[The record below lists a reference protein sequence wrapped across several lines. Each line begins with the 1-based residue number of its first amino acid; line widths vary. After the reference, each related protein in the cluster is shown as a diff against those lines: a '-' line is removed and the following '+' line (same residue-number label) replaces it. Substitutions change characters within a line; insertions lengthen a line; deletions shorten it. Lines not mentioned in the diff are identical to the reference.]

1 MKSKRNKGCIYWDES
16 SRGVSLIRPRGRW
29 VGERLENG
37 KRVRMR
43 STNYDNVLKWIT
55 GNTHDCNRMQIKGF
69 PDYSIDIERKEV
81 FGKRGQLMM
90 GRIIGKKKVHYYTLF
105 PDGNEFAVSF
115 NRLAYAALHNI
126 DPRKIPSK
134 ISVEYEDGEYKLM
147 YLDEVIQKR
156 KDQHRKE
163 KRHEIKAI
171 LNKRKREIEILQ
183 RFYATGDS
191 AELVTYATKD
201 IFDKLVAHVMAARN
215 CRIDRATDVV
225 LDATEQFLHRAV
237 ESDVPIISISPTI
250 QGLCLRALKNGC
262 RKTEYND
269 NIRYKPQ

>member
-1 MKSKRNKGCIYWDES
+1 MKKKKNQGCIYWDES
-16 SRGVSLIRPRGRW
+16 SRGTKYDRPRGRW

-43 STNYDNVLKWIT
+43 STNYDNVLQWVT
-55 GNTHDCNRMQIKGF
+55 GNKRQCNRTPLKGM
-69 PDYSIDIERKEV
+69 PEYSIDVDRQEV
-81 FGKRGQLMM
+81 FGKRGQLMT
-90 GRIIGKKKVHYYTLF
+90 GSIIGKKKVHYYTLF

-126 DPRKIPSK
+126 DPRKIPSNM
-134 ISVEYEDGEYKLM
+134 SVEYEDGEYKLM
-147 YLDEVIQKR
+147 YLDDVIQKR

-163 KRHEIKAI
+163 KRYEIKAI
-171 LNKRKREIEILQ
+171 LSKRKREIEILQ

-225 LDATEQFLHRAV
+225 LDATEQFLHRAT

-250 QGLCLRALKNGC
+250 QGLCLRALKDGG
-262 RKTEYND
+262 RKREYND
-269 NIRYKPQ
+269 NVIYKTS

>member
-1 MKSKRNKGCIYWDES
+1 MKKKKNKGCIYWDES
-16 SRGVSLIRPRGRW
+16 SRGVSIERPRGRW
-29 VGERLENG
+29 VGERVENG
-37 KRVRMR
+37 RRVRMR

-55 GNTHDCNRMQIKGF
+55 GNTRDCNRIPLKGM
-69 PDYSIDIERKEV
+69 PEYSVDVDRQEV
-81 FGKRGQLMM
+81 FGKRGQLMS

-183 RFYATGDS
+183 RYYQTQDTT
-191 AELVTYATKD
+191 EIVTYVTKD
-201 IFDKLVAHVMAARN
+201 IFENMVFKVLDKNHCSMQ
-215 CRIDRATDVV
+215 RATDIVT
-225 LDATEQFLHRAV
+225 DAQEKFLQRV
-237 ESDVPIISISPTI
+237 INGNMPTISISATI
-250 QGLCLRALKNGC
+250 QALCNQCTAEST
-262 RKTEYND
+262 RKREYKD
-269 NIRYKPQ
+269 NVRY

>member
-1 MKSKRNKGCIYWDES
+1 MKNKKNKGCIYWDES
-16 SRGVSLIRPRGRW
+16 SRGVSIERPRGRW

-43 STNYDNVLKWIT
+43 STNYDNVLKWVM

-81 FGKRGQLMM
+81 FGRKSVPMKGE
-90 GRIIGKKKVHYYTLF
+90 KKKNNHTYRLKRDKVAYSL
-105 PDGNEFAVSF
+105 SF
-115 NRLAYAALHNI
+115 NRLAYAALHDI
-126 DPRKIPSK
+126 DPRKIPTD
-134 ISVEYEDGEYKLM
+134 IVVVESNGEYILQNVSDFKVNENRRLQR
-147 YLDEVIQKR
+147 DKR
-156 KDQHRKE
+156 KR
-163 KRHEIKAI
+163 INNI
-171 LNKRKREIEILQ
+171 LNKRRMEIDILQ
-183 RFYATGDS
+183 HYYQTRDTS
-191 AELVTYATKD
+191 EIVTYVTKD